1 MSDVNH
7 VAIIMDGNGRWG
19 IKKFN
24 SRKFGHQKGIKTVEK
39 IISETEDGTEQIR
52 LTINTFRDIEYLHL
66 RKYYLDFDGD
76 FKPSKDGVAMKLDF
90 NNSKGLFEGLVEI
103 LSLAES
109 KNILETHFKDILDE
123 IYLN

>member
-1 MSDVNH
+1 MNLHD
-7 VAIIMDGNGRWG
+7 APEMY
-19 IKKFN
+19 
-24 SRKFGHQKGIKTVEK
+24 EK

-76 FKPSKDGVAMKLDF
+76 FKPSKDGLAMKLDF

-103 LSLAES
+103 ISLAES
-109 KNILETHFKDILDE
+109 KSILETHFKDILDE
-123 IYLN
+123 ISLN

>member
-1 MSDVNH
+1 MNLHD
-7 VAIIMDGNGRWG
+7 APEMY
-19 IKKFN
+19 
-24 SRKFGHQKGIKTVEK
+24 EK

-76 FKPSKDGVAMKLDF
+76 FKPSKDGLAMKLDF
-90 NNSKGLFEGLVEI
+90 NNSKGLFEWLVEI
-103 LSLAES
+103 ISLAES
-109 KNILETHFKDILDE
+109 KSILETHFKDILDQ